1 MQQAKNPLEKSFPDI
16 SSTITSS
23 QPPMQDQSELKA
35 TKVSVPKKPLNQSE
49 SKLIHLFNLAHSK
62 IDSPFSKLYS
72 LLYHKQEEQQT
83 QTLPDPILKKFC
95 LNCGGLLI
103 PGLTVSIR
111 VVYTKQKIRKLR
123 TRCLACRHSI
133 FDDGLIQKQEKV
145 EPVVKPVVVQSTKE
159 DNNHNITNLKSKER
173 RKKRKMNNLSN
184 LLQDKKKKKTEE
196 SKLNSLNLMEFL
208 K

>member
-1 MQQAKNPLEKSFPDI
+1 MKQATNSLEGSLPDR
-16 SSTITSS
+16 SPTTTTTTA
-23 QPPMQDQSELKA
+23 SESKTKPTKA
-35 TKVSVPKKPLNQSE
+35 PVPKKPLNQSE
-49 SKLIHLFNLAHSK
+49 SKLIHLYNLAHSK

-83 QTLPDPILKKFC
+83 QTLPDSVLKKFC
-95 LNCGGLLI
+95 LKCGNLFI

-123 TRCLACRHSI
+123 TRCLACRHSV

-145 EPVVKPVVVQSTKE
+145 EPIVKPAVVQSTNE
-159 DNNHNITNLKSKER
+159 ENNANNSKSKER
-173 RKKRKMNNLSN
+173 RKKRKMNSLSN

-196 SKLNSLNLMEFL
+196 SKLNSLDLMEFL